1 MPYSE
6 GARTRTSQSTSGA
19 SKRRKVDA
27 TSEAGPSSSF
37 NGSGSSAD
45 RGRGRGRA
53 RGRGRGRGGGGSR
66 GGRQADGPKRARRQG
81 GHAKSKRGADDAD
94 EDDTKPGLS
103 KMKAALRQTKRLL
116 AKDDLPPDARQQ
128 AQRRLQALTHDVQ
141 TRERENVER
150 ENARNSHR
158 ARFFERQKL
167 VRRIKQLK
175 TTLSEE
181 EAKDASVIEAQLF
194 EARVR
199 LNYVL
204 NWPHEHPYVAL
215 FPARGDAP
223 FVSLDE
229 MISADVS
236 PNRAT
241 TNESYSRAHTVR
253 AEMEAAMRRGEMTEP
268 ETLLEAGERRVKS
281 GEEAKRRRD
290 ETEDR
295 DADDSDEEEGL
306 AADDFFAQ
314 GGSDSDEDQA

>member
-1 MPYSE
+1 MPLSE
-6 GARTRTSQSTSGA
+6 RTHTSQSTSSA

-37 NGSGSSAD
+37 NGSGSSGD
-45 RGRGRGRA
+45 RGR
-53 RGRGRGRGGGGSR
+53 
-66 GGRQADGPKRARRQG
+66 
-81 GHAKSKRGADDAD
+81 GHAKSKGGADDAD

-116 AKDDLPPDARQQ
+116 ARDDLPPDARQQ

-175 TTLSEE
+175 TTLSQG
-181 EAKDASVIEAQLF
+181 EAKDASVTEAQLF

-241 TNESYSRAHTVR
+241 TDESHSRAHKVR
-253 AEMEAAMRRGEMTEP
+253 AEMEAAMRRGEMTDP
-268 ETLLEAGERRVKS
+268 ETLLEA
-281 GEEAKRRRD
+281 
-290 ETEDR
+290 
-295 DADDSDEEEGL
+295 
-306 AADDFFAQ
+306 